1 AVYEVFARKRK
12 RRGAIDFDL
21 PETKIVLDERGKVA
35 SVKAV
40 ERLVTHKIIEECMIA
55 ANVESAKRIR
65 KGKIPGLY
73 RVHEGPE
80 DERLEELLVF
90 LRTFGYKLTPKNLQ
104 PKDLNRIIEAV
115 AGKPEAEL
123 VETVVLRSMKQARYQ
138 PGNTG
143 HFGLALGA
151 YAHFTSPIRRYPD
164 LLVHRA
170 IKWLGEH
177 RSAKGYRYGIEEM
190 ERLGEHCS
198 ATERRADE
206 ATREVAD
213 RLKCIYL
220 KDHIGETYDAVIAS
234 VVAFGLFMR
243 LPDIQAD
250 GLVHVTALPR
260 DYYHRDPGGTTLR
273 GERTGSTF
281 RLTETMKVRLVAVNV
296 EERKIDLV
304 PVESEQ
310 SPAETARPAG
320 GRKPRNRNR
329 RRGR

>member
-1 AVYEVFARKRK
+1 
-12 RRGAIDFDL
+12 
-21 PETKIVLDERGKVA
+21 
-35 SVKAV
+35 
-40 ERLVTHKIIEECMIA
+40 MIA

-73 RVHEGPE
+73 RVHQGPE
-80 DERLEELLVF
+80 AERLEELLLF
-90 LRTFGYKLTPKNLQ
+90 LQTFGYKLTPKNLT

-115 AGKPEAEL
+115 AGKPEEEL
-123 VETVVLRSMKQARYQ
+123 IEMVVLRSMKQARYQ
-138 PGNTG
+138 PGNIG

-177 RSAKGYRYGIEEM
+177 RSAKGYRYGLEEM

-206 ATREVAD
+206 ATREVVD
-213 RLKCIYL
+213 TLKCIYL
-220 KDHIGETYDAVIAS
+220 KSHIGETFDAVIAS
-234 VVAFGLFMR
+234 VVAFGLFVR
-243 LPDIQAD
+243 LPGIQAD

-273 GERTGSTF
+273 GERAGNSY
-281 RLTETMKVRLVAVNV
+281 RLTEMIKVRLVAVNV

-304 PVESEQ
+304 P
-310 SPAETARPAG
+310 AETEQGQAPAQHARPAG
-320 GRKPRNRNR
+320 GRKARNRD
-329 RRGR
+329 RGRNRGR